1 MPTYH
6 YACSSCR
13 NEFDQYQ
20 SFTEDTLS
28 ECPSCEGF
36 IRRVIQPVGIVFK
49 GTGWYLT
56 DSRKPEKSENGVAA
70 TTDGSVDSATDKPDP
85 KAAKSDASSDSKSD
99 SAKTGTTDKKSD
111 PAPAKK
117 SAESKPAPITAS

>member
-6 YACSSCR
+6 YACSSCP

-20 SFTEDTLS
+20 SFTEDTLTI
-28 ECPSCEGF
+28 CPSCEGF

-56 DSRKPEKSENGVAA
+56 DSRKPEKSESASD
-70 TTDGSVDSATDKPDP
+70 DGKKPTADASVDKADP
-85 KAAKSDASSDSKSD
+85 KAVKTDVSKADTPKADSGAKK
-99 SAKTGTTDKKSD
+99 GD
-111 PAPAKK
+111 PTPAKK
-117 SAESKPAPITAS
+117 PVESKPTPTPAS

>member
-6 YACSSCR
+6 YACSSCSD
-13 NEFDQYQ
+13 EFDQYQ
-20 SFTEDTLS
+20 SFTEDTLTV
-28 ECPSCEGF
+28 CPSCDGF

-56 DSRKPEKSENGVAA
+56 DSRKPDNSESPADEGKKPAGDV
-70 TTDGSVDSATDKPDP
+70 STDKADP
-85 KAAKSDASSDSKSD
+85 KAAKSDAS
-99 SAKTGTTDKKSD
+99 TTDAPKQETGAKKAE

-117 SAESKPAPITAS
+117 SVESKPASTPAA

>member
-6 YACSSCR
+6 YACSSCS

-20 SFTEDTLS
+20 SFTEDTLTV
-28 ECPSCEGF
+28 CPSCDGF

-56 DSRKPEKSENGVAA
+56 DSRKPEKSESPSDEGKKPAA
-70 TTDGSVDSATDKPDP
+70 DVSTDKAEP
-85 KAAKSDASSDSKSD
+85 KAAKTDAAEADSPKSD
-99 SAKTGTTDKKSD
+99 SSAKKVEPT
-111 PAPAKK
+111 PAKK
-117 SAESKPAPITAS
+117 SVESKPAPTPAT

>member
-6 YACSSCR
+6 YACSSCS

-20 SFTEDTLS
+20 SFTEDTLTV
-28 ECPSCEGF
+28 CPSCEGF

-56 DSRKPEKSENGVAA
+56 DSRKPEKSEGGSDEGKKADA
-70 TTDGSVDSATDKPDP
+70 DGTTEKADP
-85 KAAKSDASSDSKSD
+85 KAAKTDASKSD
-99 SAKTGTTDKKSD
+99 APKSD
-111 PAPAKK
+111 TGPKKTDPTPAKK
-117 SAESKPAPITAS
+117 SVESKPTPTPAS